1 MISSRDRI
9 LTTHVGSLPRNETLS
24 DLLVTQEAG
33 GSYDPKVLADEMDK
47 AVRHVVEQQMAAGI
61 DIGNDGE
68 QRRIGFQTYVPQRMS
83 GFAGVSK
90 RRRGREFEEFPE
102 LLSYLMRRFPNPP
115 KSQQGAPEAQ
125 ADIEYRDLK
134 PITDETEGFNRIADE
149 LHAFAERFMT
159 AASPGIISTTMLNAH
174 YETHDAYLDAIA
186 REMSKEYNAIYKAG
200 LVLQIDAPDL
210 AMDRTMMYRDLSDAD
225 FVKRCERHVAAINK
239 GIAGIPHDR
248 VRLHVC
254 YGNWEGPHI
263 HDVALEKI
271 LPALYQAKVGA
282 LSIEFS
288 NPRHAHEYAALKR
301 VPFPKDMMLLPG
313 VVETTSNFVE
323 HPEVVARRIEEAVA
337 AIGDRERVIASTDC
351 ARKWWR
357 AASRRRWPRSATASA
372 SSPRAIAVS
381 APSPGANGSS
391 SRWCGSSSN
400 RSATAPISLR
410 HGYGVKEPRHELDC
424 RSSPRKRG
432 PSSWIPACAG
442 MSGK

>member
-1 MISSRDRI
+1 
-9 LTTHVGSLPRNETLS
+9 
-24 DLLVTQEAG
+24 
-33 GSYDPKVLADEMDK
+33 
-47 AVRHVVEQQMAAGI
+47 
-61 DIGNDGE
+61 
-68 QRRIGFQTYVPQRMS
+68 VPQRMA
-83 GFAGVSK
+83 GFGGVSR

-115 KSQQGAPEAQ
+115 KSQHGAPEAQ
-125 ADIEYRDLK
+125 AELDYRYLK
-134 PITDETEGFNRIADE
+134 PIAEETTGFVGIADE

-174 YETHDAYLDAIA
+174 YASHDDYLDAIA
-186 REMSKEYNAIYKAG
+186 TQMSKEYQAIHKAG

-225 FVKRCERHVAAINK
+225 FIGRCERHVAAINK
-239 GIAGIPHDR
+239 GIAGIPRDR

-263 HDVALEKI
+263 HDIALEKI

-301 VPFPKDMMLLPG
+301 VPFPHDMILIPG

-337 AIGDRERVIASTDC
+337 AIGDRERVIASSDC
-351 ARKWWR
+351 GFGTFT
-357 AASRRRWPRSATASA
+357 RREWVIEPVVWLKLKAIRDGADLASA
-372 SSPRAIAVS
+372 RLWGKKS
-381 APSPGANGSS
+381 AA
-391 SRWCGSSSN
+391 
-400 RSATAPISLR
+400 
-410 HGYGVKEPRHELDC
+410 
-424 RSSPRKRG
+424 
-432 PSSWIPACAG
+432 
-442 MSGK
+442 